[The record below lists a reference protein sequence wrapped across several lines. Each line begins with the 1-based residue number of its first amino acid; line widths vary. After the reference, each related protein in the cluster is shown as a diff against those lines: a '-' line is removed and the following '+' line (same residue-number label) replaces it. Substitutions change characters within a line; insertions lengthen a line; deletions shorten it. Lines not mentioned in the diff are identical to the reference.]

1 MKKLLL
7 HLICLLPFAF
17 KLSPLKAQEYVVD
30 QRRLA
35 SVEANQAVRM
45 TAEQTHHQLLVKIN
59 ANLDKLN
66 TNVSAVLLA
75 QTIIYN
81 GLANVNSALKNGLAF
96 KNIAS
101 ITGDIIYYLGEAMQ
115 VARDDPALFLF
126 VAQYQNELGPR
137 ITALVSDV
145 SGFIL
150 KSGDNVLA
158 DYNSR
163 DQLLKRVT
171 TQLQIIDALA
181 YGAWRSMYWAAER
194 GLLRSLNPF
203 SGYIS
208 RDKNYAEQII
218 QNAKYLRK

>member
-7 HLICLLPFAF
+7 HLICLFPFSF
-17 KLSPLKAQEYVVD
+17 KLSPLKAQAYVVD

-66 TNVSAVLLA
+66 TNASAVVLA
-75 QTIIYN
+75 QTMIYN
-81 GLANVNSALKNGLAF
+81 GLANVNSVLKDGLAF

-101 ITGDIIYYLGEAMQ
+101 ITADIIYYLGKTMQ

-145 SGFIL
+145 SAFIL
-150 KSGDNVLA
+150 KSGDDVLA

-163 DQLLKRVT
+163 DQLLKRVI
-171 TQLQIIDALA
+171 TQLQVIDALA
-181 YGAWRSMYWAAER
+181 YGAWRSMYWAAEQ
-194 GLLRSLNPF
+194 GVLNSLNPF
-203 SGYIS
+203 SGYINQ
-208 RDKNYAEQII
+208 DKNYATQILN
-218 QNAKYLRK
+218 NAKYLKP